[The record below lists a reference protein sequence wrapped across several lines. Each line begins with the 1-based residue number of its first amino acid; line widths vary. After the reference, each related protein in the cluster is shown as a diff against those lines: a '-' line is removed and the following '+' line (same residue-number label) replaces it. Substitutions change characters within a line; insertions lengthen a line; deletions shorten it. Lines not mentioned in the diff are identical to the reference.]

1 MRGVPSTER
10 KLAVAGLVLCAA
22 IVVAFLLSIRWQ
34 YGYAGRTAA
43 FTFTHGA
50 VIVVA
55 PGAPRPRGTG
65 FWASSV
71 RPRLSGWVQVFNT
84 AYIKAIRIPLWMLFL
99 PIAAVSLLAWRRARM
114 RRPGHCLNCGYDLI
128 GNVSGV
134 CPECGKEVQSS

>member
-1 MRGVPSTER
+1 MRGVPSTEG

-22 IVVAFLLSIRWQ
+22 IVVVFLLSIRWR
-34 YGYAGRTAA
+34 YGYAGRAAA
-43 FTFTHGA
+43 FTFAHGA
-50 VIVVA
+50 VTFVA

-71 RPRLSGWVQVFNT
+71 SPSVSGWAKVIYTGYV
-84 AYIKAIRIPLWMLFL
+84 KAIHIPLWMPFL
-99 PIAAVSLLAWRRARM
+99 PIAAASLLAWRRARM
-114 RRPGHCLNCGYDLI
+114 RRPGHCRNCGYDLM